1 MKLYPLFLLL
11 AGLTVLTP
19 GPGVLMTL
27 TNAMRYGL
35 RSTFGG
41 ILGVACGAL
50 LVALL
55 ASTSLGVLLAT
66 SAVGFTLLKLLGAAY
81 LVYLG
86 IRFWRTPP
94 FVFHEPASHQASFR
108 RRFAEGMS
116 LQMTNPKVIIFFL
129 SILPQ
134 FSDPAADY
142 RWPFCL
148 LVASYGVLVLLI
160 HTVYALGAGRA
171 RLWLASER
179 GGRWVRRL
187 GGSVFVGF
195 GVALA
200 GARQ

>member
-1 MKLYPLFLLL
+1 
-11 AGLTVLTP
+11 
-19 GPGVLMTL
+19 
-27 TNAMRYGL
+27 
-35 RSTFGG
+35 
-41 ILGVACGAL
+41 
-50 LVALL
+50 
-55 ASTSLGVLLAT
+55 
-66 SAVGFTLLKLLGAAY
+66 
-81 LVYLG
+81 
-86 IRFWRTPP
+86 
-94 FVFHEPASHQASFR
+94 
-108 RRFAEGMS
+108 MS
-116 LQMTNPKVIIFFL
+116 LQLTNPKVIIFFL

-134 FSDPAADY
+134 FIDPAADY
-142 RWPFCL
+142 RWQFCL

>member
-1 MKLYPLFLLL
+1 M
-11 AGLTVLTP
+11 
-19 GPGVLMTL
+19 
-27 TNAMRYGL
+27 
-35 RSTFGG
+35 
-41 ILGVACGAL
+41 
-50 LVALL
+50 
-55 ASTSLGVLLAT
+55 
-66 SAVGFTLLKLLGAAY
+66 
-81 LVYLG
+81 
-86 IRFWRTPP
+86 
-94 FVFHEPASHQASFR
+94 
-108 RRFAEGMS
+108 
-116 LQMTNPKVIIFFL
+116 

-134 FSDPAADY
+134 FIDPAADY
-142 RWPFCL
+142 RWQFCL

>member
-116 LQMTNPKVIIFFL
+116 LQMTNPKVIIF
-129 SILPQ
+129 SCR
-134 FSDPAADY
+134 SC
-142 RWPFCL
+142 R
-148 LVASYGVLVLLI
+148 SSLI
-160 HTVYALGAGRA
+160 
-171 RLWLASER
+171 
-179 GGRWVRRL
+179 RRL
-187 GGSVFVGF
+187 ITAGSSACWWRVT
-195 GVALA
+195 AYWCC
-200 GARQ
+200 

>member
-50 LVALL
+50 L

-94 FVFHEPASHQASFR
+94 FVFHELALHQASFR

-116 LQMTNPKVIIFFL
+116 LQLTNPKVIIFFL

-134 FSDPAADY
+134 FIDPAADY
-142 RWPFCL
+142 RWQFCL